1 MRRKSRPSHHFNW
14 RINWRRQR
22 VTASCALAV
31 LLTVY
36 AGTASS
42 AFNQAAAQP
51 QGQQGQQGQQ
61 GSDQLHQRFSDAKQ
75 RGDEKLRE
83 LSRGVMEMKKFS
95 YKSRADGMEIPAY
108 IFQPLKLR
116 GPAGHSAIVWIH
128 ENLHG
133 DFYAYYFTFIKEA
146 VERGY
151 VVICPEYRGS
161 TGYGKEFYDAID
173 YGGYEVDDC
182 LTAVDY
188 LKANVPQ
195 VDPNRIGVIGWSHGG
210 FITLHCLIRDQ
221 KNFKAGAAIVPV
233 TNLVF
238 RLSYKGPGYTR
249 SFSDQKRIGGAP
261 HEKRDIYIERSP
273 VYHVDKIQ
281 TPLLVHLADNDR
293 DVDFVEAE
301 MLANALRVKK
311 PDLAE
316 VKIYHDPPGGHE
328 FNRQVDR
335 QTFQRTFTK
344 AQQDSWNRIWTFFE
358 WNLDP
363 WRGAEGNNGK

>member
-1 MRRKSRPSHHFNW
+1 MICILAMLLASLTIHP
-14 RINWRRQR
+14 
-22 VTASCALAV
+22 VTA
-31 LLTVY
+31 
-36 AGTASS
+36 TAHKRGD
-42 AFNQAAAQP
+42 QQP
-51 QGQQGQQGQQ
+51 GQQTRLQQ
-61 GSDQLHQRFSDAKQ
+61 DEERFQRQIEIKR

-83 LSRGVMEMKKFS
+83 LSQGVMEMKKFS

-116 GPAGHSAIVWIH
+116 GTAGHPALVWIH

-133 DFYAYYFTFIKEA
+133 DLYPYYFTFIKEA

-161 TGYGKEFYDAID
+161 TGYGREHYEAID

-188 LKANVPQ
+188 LKANVPH
-195 VDPNRIGVIGWSHGG
+195 VDPQRIGVIGWSHGG
-210 FITLHCLIRDQ
+210 YITLFCLIRDQ
-221 KNFKAGAAIVPV
+221 QSFKAGAAIVPV

-238 RLSYKGPGYTR
+238 RLSYKGPGYT
-249 SFSDQKRIGGAP
+249 SNFTSQKRIGGAP
-261 HEKRDIYIERSP
+261 HEKRDLYIERSP

-281 TPLLVHLADNDR
+281 TPVLVHLADNDT
-293 DVDFVEAE
+293 DVNFVEAE
-301 MLANALRVKK
+301 MLAHALRAKK

-316 VKIYHDPPGGHE
+316 VKIYHNPPGEHN

-335 QTFQRTFTK
+335 QTYQRIFTK

-363 WRGAEGNNGK
+363 WRGAEVGKGK

>member
-1 MRRKSRPSHHFNW
+1 
-14 RINWRRQR
+14 
-22 VTASCALAV
+22 
-31 LLTVY
+31 
-36 AGTASS
+36 
-42 AFNQAAAQP
+42 
-51 QGQQGQQGQQ
+51 
-61 GSDQLHQRFSDAKQ
+61 
-75 RGDEKLRE
+75 
-83 LSRGVMEMKKFS
+83 
-95 YKSRADGMEIPAY
+95 MEIPAY
-108 IFQPLKLR
+108 LFQPLKLR
-116 GPAGHSAIVWIH
+116 GPAGHPAIVWIH

-133 DFYAYYFTFIKEA
+133 DLYAYYFTFIKEA

-151 VVICPEYRGS
+151 IVICPEYRGS

-195 VDPNRIGVIGWSHGG
+195 ADMNRIGVIGWSHGG
-210 FITLHCLIRDQ
+210 FITLHCVIRDQ
-221 KNFKAGAAIVPV
+221 KNFKAAAAIVPV

-249 SFSDQKRIGGAP
+249 TFSDQKRIGGAP
-261 HEKRDIYIERSP
+261 HEKRNIYIERSP

-316 VKIYHDPPGGHE
+316 VKIYHDPPGGHD

-335 QTFQRTFTK
+335 QTFQRNFTK